1 METNSGP
8 PKSIS
13 PARARQLKSLKP
25 DGKAYKLWADVE
37 EELQRVLPLHESA
50 WVAEAPDLKNETLLS
65 LIRHIREGNRE
76 IFNCLLEELME
87 RIVRLARHWVAG
99 IKDEA
104 ARDYILSQAEM
115 EILKLALTTTPTRT
129 SDYLEIA
136 FAKKVRQMTF
146 DAIRKYK
153 KSPSGRR
160 GDIIPMTDADEDLD
174 EIERPMEFMPTHDRS
189 PETITLHADLVEA
202 IRDRVEDPRHFEAAM
217 LHWGHGWPVSSKDPN
232 EDTLVRYFNVPER
245 QINYWLKKV
254 RAIIV
259 AVLRDSA
266 SPAGRSLR

>member
-8 PKSIS
+8 QKSVS

-25 DGKAYKLWADVE
+25 DGKAYKAWADVE
-37 EELQRVLPLHESA
+37 DELQRVLPLHEST

-65 LIRHIREGNRE
+65 LIRHVREGNRE
-76 IFNCLLEELME
+76 IFNRLLEELME
-87 RIVRLARHWVAG
+87 RVVRLARHWVVG
-99 IKDEA
+99 INDEA
-104 ARDYILSQAEM
+104 AREYILSQAEI
-115 EILKLALTTTPTRT
+115 EILKLALTPTPTRS

-160 GDIIPMTDADEDLD
+160 GDVIPMTDADNDLE
-174 EIERPMEFMPTHDRS
+174 EIERPLEFVPGHERS
-189 PETITLHADLVEA
+189 PETIALHADLIEA

-217 LHWGHGWPVSSKDPN
+217 LHWGHGWPVSCGDPN
-232 EDTLVRYFNVPER
+232 EDTLVRRFNVPER
-245 QINYWLKKV
+245 QITYWLKKV
-254 RAIIV
+254 KAIIL
-259 AVLRDSA
+259 AVN
-266 SPAGRSLR
+266 GVRS